1 MTTPN
6 PAPEFSR
13 PVDVRQVEGLTP
25 TLEANAQER
34 EALARR
40 FTLVRLDRLVAHLEL
55 SRKDRTVSV
64 TGTLEASWVQTCAI
78 SAEELPVSVSGE
90 PIDLR
95 FVPELTDYAPD
106 TEIELDSDDL
116 DEIEYTGTHVDL
128 GEAVAQSL
136 ALCIDP
142 YLTVPDAE
150 AARAE
155 AGLSKPEDLG
165 PFAALKGL
173 TTKKD

>member
-1 MTTPN
+1 MTTA
-6 PAPEFSR
+6 APEFSR
-13 PVDVRQVEGLTP
+13 LVDVRQVEGLTP
-25 TLEANAQER
+25 TLEANEAER
-34 EALARR
+34 AALARR
-40 FTLVRLDRLVAHLEL
+40 FGLVRLDRLVAQLEL
-55 SRKDRTVSV
+55 SRKGRTVLLK
-64 TGTLEASWVQTCAI
+64 GTLSAAWVQTCAI
-78 SAEELPVSVSGE
+78 SAEELPVAVE
-90 PIDLR
+90 DEAIDLR
-95 FVPELTDYAPD
+95 FVPQLTDYAPD

-155 AGLSKPEDLG
+155 AGLTAAQDLG